1 MQVSYRFFYIKMN
14 QGLKFNTEWFFSGQF
29 LRKGLILCL
38 FLLILPSLFA
48 QRKPKVILM
57 KERQSLEG
65 KIILINKLLLETAS
79 KKQKSRSELSV
90 VNQQLQLR
98 ESLII
103 TLEDEIQALDQDI
116 LNLEEKICLMEE
128 DLIQIRGNY
137 GRIINSTYRHLHK
150 QNIWLAIFS
159 AGSVKEAFQRM
170 VYFRQ
175 FSAYR
180 KNQIALILRTEE
192 EIKSSIRQ
200 YEASIQEKSQLIE
213 EKKREMERLEE
224 NKSNKIIL
232 FTQLRNKENEYR
244 NELELQR
251 LSLKNVLDNLKLDD
265 SPPPPAKNKATGE
278 KGKPQKVGY
287 DPTGKDFAKMKGKL
301 MWPIP
306 AAQAVITEKFG
317 KVKDDF
323 NNDVQNDGIT
333 IRTAKGQSIMA
344 VYEGK
349 VAAVMKVPMSG
360 MLVIVSH
367 GEYRTA
373 YTNLTD
379 IAVKPGDY
387 VKSGQVIGNVRLDPR
402 TDESVFQ
409 FLIHRPPSYLNPLQ
423 WLNK

>member
-1 MQVSYRFFYIKMN
+1 MVFFIKMN
-14 QGLKFNTEWFFSGQF
+14 QGIIFSSQWNCKERFF
-29 LRKGLILCL
+29 RKGAVFLMFILTL
-38 FLLILPSLFA
+38 SALNA

-98 ESLII
+98 ESLIE
-103 TLEDEIQALDQDI
+103 TLEKEIQALDFDI
-116 LNLEEKICLMEE
+116 MNLEEKICLMNE
-128 DLIQIRGNY
+128 DLIKIRENY
-137 GRIINSTYRHLHK
+137 GRIINTTYRHLHK

-159 AGSVKEAFQRM
+159 SGSIREAFQRM

-180 KNQIALILRTEE
+180 KNQIALIVKTEE
-192 EIKSSIRQ
+192 EITVSIREF
-200 YEASIQEKSQLIE
+200 EAAIREKSELIE
-213 EKKREMERLEE
+213 EKKKEMESLEE
-224 NKSNKIIL
+224 SKSNKMIL

-265 SPPPPAKNKATGE
+265 SPPPPPAKAKNTEE
-278 KGKPQKVGY
+278 KGKPQKVNY

-306 AAQAVITEKFG
+306 ASQAVVTEKFG

-323 NNDVQNDGIT
+323 DNDVQNDGIT
-333 IRTAKGQSIMA
+333 IRTAKGQSVTA

-360 MLVIVSH
+360 MLIIVSH
-367 GEYRTA
+367 GEYRSA

-379 IAVKPGDY
+379 VAVKPGEY

-423 WLNK
+423 WLIKN